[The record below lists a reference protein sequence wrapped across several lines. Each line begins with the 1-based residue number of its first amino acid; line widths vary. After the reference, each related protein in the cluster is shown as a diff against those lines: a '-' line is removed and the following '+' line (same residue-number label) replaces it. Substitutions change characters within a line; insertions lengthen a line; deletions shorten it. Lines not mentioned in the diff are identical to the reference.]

1 MPPATP
7 KTGVRVRDEFLNCDF
22 STVGQMVD
30 FAHHPF
36 MARVSREI
44 LEPLYQ
50 FFLRIRE
57 DFTWSPESKTKGE
70 KRVMRQRVRD
80 YLEMAVSPG
89 FLFRSNLNARAFI
102 GSLVRLCDSPS

>member
-7 KTGVRVRDEFLNCDF
+7 KTGVRVCDEFLNCDF
-22 STVGQMVD
+22 PTVGQMVD

-57 DFTWSPESKTKGE
+57 DFT
-70 KRVMRQRVRD
+70 
-80 YLEMAVSPG
+80 
-89 FLFRSNLNARAFI
+89 
-102 GSLVRLCDSPS
+102 

>member
-1 MPPATP
+1 MPPSAP

-22 STVGQMVD
+22 PTVGQMVD

-57 DFTWSPESKTKGE
+57 DFTWSPETKTKGE

-80 YLEMAVSPG
+80 YLEMAVSLGP
-89 FLFRSNLNARAFI
+89 
-102 GSLVRLCDSPS
+102 LVRNYLLTSARP